1 MGVLQC
7 PAIRPSER
15 TAQVKRTI
23 LLSTFILLCLASI
36 HGQQPQPVIPDN
48 PESGAWLNVAPANA
62 GFTIL
67 MPGQPRESANPLK
80 DGLDQHFIAL
90 ETKLAGYVVSYIE
103 FPDEVTDPA
112 VIKDMLDRGREG
124 AVAAMKAE
132 LTNEKEIKIKQFVGR
147 EWLMKLPK
155 GLIATARTYWVR
167 RRLYQTVFVTT
178 PAANDSGEV
187 MKLRQEVANRF
198 LNSFSLSGDNVK

>member
-1 MGVLQC
+1 M
-7 PAIRPSER
+7 
-15 TAQVKRTI
+15 KRTI
-23 LLSTFILLCLASI
+23 LLSTFILLGLASI

-48 PESGAWLNVAPANA
+48 PESGAWINVAPAKA

-67 MPGQPRESANPLK
+67 MPAQPRQSANPLK
-80 DGLDQHFIAL
+80 DGLNQHFITL

-112 VIKDMLDRGREG
+112 VIKDMLDRGRDG

-132 LTNEKEIKIKQFVGR
+132 LTSEKEIKIKQFAGR

-155 GLIATARTYWVR
+155 GLTATARTYWVR
-167 RRLYQTVFVTT
+167 QRLYQTVFVTT
-178 PAANDSGEV
+178 PAAADSSEMV
-187 MKLRQEVANRF
+187 KLRQEVATRF
-198 LNSFSLSGDNVK
+198 LNSFSLSGDNVAK